1 MELETQCRDWIAAVV
16 GEPFPEGSFHEAL
29 KDGLLL
35 CRLVVELV
43 YTITSYELPK
53 SRCRADEEPVRSVI
67 KNLLKTNY

>member
-16 GEPFPEGSFHEAL
+16 GEAFPEGSFHEAL

-43 YTITSYELPK
+43 VQSPVMSYLRAVVEQLK
-53 SRCRADEEPVRSVI
+53 SRSEDII